1 MTKTEASRTITD
13 SRVLAAMAHPL
24 RRRLLDALKVDGPST
39 ASMLANRTGQAIGN
53 VSHHMKVLA
62 QAALVE
68 EAPQL
73 ARDRRE
79 RWWRLSDTSR
89 RWSSTSFDDDPAAG
103 AGADAAA
110 SLGLDHH
117 VAKVRAWR
125 AQRET
130 ADVAWSDA
138 AFSIDTW
145 LQLTPTEL
153 AELSEQIVSLLRQ
166 WSTRDTTGEGAQ
178 RQPVFVFAY
187 GVPATP

>member
-1 MTKTEASRTITD
+1 MRLWWRRQFRHSHPR
-13 SRVLAAMAHPL
+13 LAA
-24 RRRLLDALKVDGPST
+24 LLEIHGFL
-39 ASMLANRTGQAIGN
+39 Q
-53 VSHHMKVLA
+53 
-62 QAALVE
+62 
-68 EAPQL
+68 
-73 ARDRRE
+73 
-79 RWWRLSDTSR
+79 RLSQFGGCRCR
-89 RWSSTSFDDDPAAG
+89 R
-103 AGADAAA
+103 
-110 SLGLDHH
+110 SLGRDHH

-130 ADVAWSDA
+130 ADAAWSDA